1 MEGCLLTQEGWTR
14 ARLAFGERIERIE
27 WLPDGGGDLPRIVPG
42 FIDLHVHGGA
52 QDELLS
58 TAQAA
63 EILEMSQEYVSRLIK
78 KKKLDGWKMGG
89 FFVVTR
95 QSVEEYKVA
104 IAGKS
109 KNDPTR

>member
-1 MEGCLLTQEGWTR
+1 
-14 ARLAFGERIERIE
+14 
-27 WLPDGGGDLPRIVPG
+27 
-42 FIDLHVHGGA
+42 
-52 QDELLS
+52 
-58 TAQAA
+58 
-63 EILEMSQEYVSRLIK
+63 
-78 KKKLDGWKMGG
+78 MGG